1 VADNPP
7 DTRAVAQLF
16 ACKKTV
22 NSPLTVVLTNWK
34 RRGGFLR
41 VLDAVAGQRIRP
53 QIFVWNNSPEPIG
66 DRRITWQINSSR
78 NCVCWPRWFMAAQA
92 ETPFVASIDDD
103 LLPTDRRVLED
114 ALAAF
119 NRYSEWTVIGPFG
132 RRLID
137 GTKFTQCPQL
147 IPALADQTADFV
159 KGRLMVMQTGA
170 LRAVLPARPQG
181 PPRMVQCC
189 DDIIV
194 CSLMAGGRRA
204 QHVIPA
210 SFRNCFRD
218 LPEPHALSSRQGF
231 RRLRKQAAMS
241 YFDWRGP

>member
-1 VADNPP
+1 
-7 DTRAVAQLF
+7 
-16 ACKKTV
+16 V

-41 VLDAVAGQRIRP
+41 VLDAVAGQSIRP
-53 QIFVWNNSPEPIG
+53 QIFV
-66 DRRITWQINSSR
+66 
-78 NCVCWPRWFMAAQA
+78 
-92 ETPFVASIDDD
+92 
-103 LLPTDRRVLED
+103 
-114 ALAAF
+114 
-119 NRYSEWTVIGPFG
+119 WTVIGPFG